1 MVRTLLLVGSGG
13 ALGSICRYV
22 LSILMNRWNMH
33 TAWATFA
40 ANAIGCL
47 IIGLLI
53 ALFSKMV
60 NEELRL
66 LLMVGFCGGFTT
78 FSTFSA
84 DTFALIAKGDY
95 VLAGLYVLGSI
106 AVGFLAL
113 VVGSKMI
120 A

>member
-1 MVRTLLLVGSGG
+1 MV
-13 ALGSICRYV
+13 
-22 LSILMNRWNMH
+22 
-33 TAWATFA
+33 
-40 ANAIGCL
+40 
-47 IIGLLI
+47 GLLR
-53 ALFSKMV
+53 FQP
-60 NEELRL
+60 
-66 LLMVGFCGGFTT
+66 
-78 FSTFSA
+78 FSA